1 MTMFCNKPDRDE
13 PKLVCGYPIPCPY
26 HTVVIDLD
34 PEMHGVASKVSIP
47 DMADPRTAVAATR
60 VARALSTS
68 KTKRKRA

>member
-1 MTMFCNKPDRDE
+1 MTMFCSKPDRDV

-26 HTVVIDLD
+26 HTVMIELD
-34 PEMHGVASKVSIP
+34 PEMRGVAAKVSIP

-68 KTKRKRA
+68 KKKKRA